1 MTTSHCLN
9 CGLTIEVGAKKYCSN
24 CGQTTDTH
32 RLSFKHFLHELFH
45 AFTHTDKG
53 IFFLLKGLALRP
65 GIVAKEYIEGKRKK
79 YFNPFTFL
87 LIVMAFF
94 VLSGQFFNNKKIEN
108 NIPASIQKIPDA
120 AARGKAIAMYQRGMQ
135 VRDFTSKKANLVSLI
150 AIPFLSLVFWVAYR
164 KARFNFTEHLTAVLM
179 FTAFS
184 NLFFGLIIFP
194 LQKLLT
200 ERVGAIIGLS
210 LQAFYFSWGYI
221 QLMGA
226 TTFNKKSKAI
236 LVAALGIIL
245 WFLVSITLMA
255 IYIYRSSSFYQFF
268 TRMIG

>member
-1 MTTSHCLN
+1 MTTSHCSN
-9 CGLTIEVGAKKYCSN
+9 CGHLIQVGAKKYCSN
-24 CGQTTDTH
+24 CGQSTETH
-32 RLSFKHFLHELFH
+32 RLSFKHFLHEMFH

-65 GIVAKEYIEGKRKK
+65 GIVAKEYIDGKRKK

-94 VLSGQFFNNKKIEN
+94 VLSEQFFSNKKIEN
-108 NIPASIQKIPDA
+108 NIPTSIQKIPDA
-120 AARGKAIAMYQRGMQ
+120 AAREKAMAMYKRGMQ
-135 VRDFTSKKANLVSLI
+135 VRDFTSKKASLVSLI

-164 KARFNFTEHLTAVLM
+164 KGRFNYAEHLTTVLM

-184 NLFFGLIIFP
+184 NLFFGLLIFP
-194 LQKLLT
+194 MQKLLT
-200 ERVGAIIGLS
+200 ERVGIIIGLA
-210 LQAFYFSWGYI
+210 LQSIYFSWGYI

-226 TTFNKKSKAI
+226 GTLHKKSKAI

-245 WFLVSITLMA
+245 WFLLSITLMA

-268 TRMIG
+268 ARMIG